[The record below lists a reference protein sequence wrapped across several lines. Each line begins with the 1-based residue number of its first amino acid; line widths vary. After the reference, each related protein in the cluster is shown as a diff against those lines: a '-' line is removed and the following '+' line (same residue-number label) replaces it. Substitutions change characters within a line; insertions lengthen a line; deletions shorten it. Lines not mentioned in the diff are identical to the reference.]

1 MPERT
6 RPAAP
11 PEATPPPPV
20 PARAGWAPMPALTH
34 VLLLAG
40 IVSGVFIIVTFAG
53 FGGWSYY
60 RTPLRTRGFDPAHRL
75 LRPAGGG
82 GQIFAVAGTILL
94 LATLLYVIRKKSRRL
109 AKIGSQKNWLEAHI
123 FCGIVGPVL
132 ITLHTSF
139 KFNGVI
145 SVAYWCMVLVV
156 LSGFIGR
163 YLYVRVP
170 KTLRGTELT
179 YGELAARTAELT
191 AELAAEGLPRA
202 VAAKIEA
209 FERHAAPGAESPGRA
224 FLLGDLR
231 LRRSLSELRRE
242 IRRSGLEERKIAEVY
257 ALIRDRAV
265 LRRRIAYLG
274 PTKKLFSLWH
284 VFHKPLVYVM
294 FAIAAIHVA
303 LAIYLG
309 YGMVR
314 W

>member
-1 MPERT
+1 MPERPEVGA
-6 RPAAP
+6 R
-11 PEATPPPPV
+11 PEAPGGA
-20 PARAGWAPMPALTH
+20 PARPGWAPMPALTN

-40 IVSGVFIIVTFAG
+40 IVSGVFIIATLAG

-60 RTPLRTRGFDPAHRL
+60 RTPLRARGFDPAHRL
-75 LRPAGGG
+75 LRPAGTG
-82 GQIFAVAGTILL
+82 GQLFAVGGSILL
-94 LATLLYVIRKKSRRL
+94 LATLLYVARKKSRRL
-109 AKIGSQKNWLEAHI
+109 SKVGSTKNWLEAHI

-145 SVAYWCMVLVV
+145 SVAYWCMALVV
-156 LSGFIGR
+156 LSGFVGR

-170 KTLRGTELT
+170 KSIRGNELT

-191 AELAAEGLPRA
+191 AELAGEGLPPA
-202 VAAKIEA
+202 VVSKIDA
-209 FERHAAPGAESPGRA
+209 FERHVARGAESAGRA
-224 FLLGDLR
+224 FLVGDLL
-231 LRRSLSELRRE
+231 LRRALRELKRE
-242 IRRSGLEERKIAEVY
+242 IRRTGLEEERLAEVF

-274 PTKKLFSLWH
+274 RTKKLFSLWH

-294 FAIAAIHVA
+294 LVIAALHVA
-303 LAIYLG
+303 VAIYLG